1 MSEYVTVAG
10 IVQFDPRQ
18 RQAAGKDVRDV
29 AIRSIANNKM
39 INITIWPEA
48 QVGPIAKG
56 DFVVAD
62 GKYSQSMGQNKN
74 GEQQTY
80 HNLSATTFHNLTNK
94 GNGTGAIIAAAK
106 EAVAADTGDDF
117 PF

>member
-1 MSEYVTVAG
+1 MDEYITVAG
-10 IVQFDPRQ
+10 IVQFPPRE
-18 RQAAGKDVRDV
+18 RQAGGKAVRDV

-39 INITIWPEA
+39 INITLWPEKA
-48 QVGPIAKG
+48 SVSVNKG

-62 GKYSQSMGQNKN
+62 GKYTQSMGQNKN

-80 HNLSATTFHNLTNK
+80 HNLSAITFHNLASM
-94 GNGTGAIIAAAK
+94 GDVGTTKTDPK
-106 EAVAADTGDDF
+106 ESASSGDDF

>member
-1 MSEYVTVAG
+1 MSEYITVAG
-10 IVQFDPRQ
+10 IVQFDPRT

-39 INITIWPEA
+39 INITVWPEMDS
-48 QVGPIAKG
+48 ISINKG
-56 DFVVAD
+56 DFIVAD

-80 HNLSATTFHNLTNK
+80 HNLSATTFHNITGT
-94 GNGTGAIIAAAK
+94 GNGASVAAK
-106 EAVAADTGDDF
+106 EAASSATTDDF

>member
-1 MSEYVTVAG
+1 MSEYITVAG
-10 IVQFDPRQ
+10 IVQFDPRT
-18 RQAAGKDVRDV
+18 RQAAGKEVRDV

-39 INITIWPEA
+39 INITVWPEMT
-48 QVGPIAKG
+48 VSINKG

-80 HNLSATTFHNLTNK
+80 HNLSASTFHNI
-94 GNGTGAIIAAAK
+94 TGGSAGVMVGAAK
-106 EAVAADTGDDF
+106 EAASSDTTDDF

>member
-1 MSEYVTVAG
+1 MSEYITVAG
-10 IVQFDPRQ
+10 IVQFDPRN

-39 INITIWPEA
+39 INITVWPEM
-48 QVGPIAKG
+48 QSISISKG
-56 DFVVAD
+56 DFIVAD

-80 HNLSATTFHNLTNK
+80 HNLSATTFHNI
-94 GNGTGAIIAAAK
+94 TGGSSAAPK
-106 EAVAADTGDDF
+106 EAVSQDTSDDF

>member
-1 MSEYVTVAG
+1 MDEYITVAG
-10 IVQFDPRQ
+10 IVQFPPRE
-18 RQAAGKDVRDV
+18 RKAGGKDVRDV

-39 INITIWPEA
+39 INITLWPEKA
-48 QVGPIAKG
+48 NITVNKG

-62 GKYSQSMGQNKN
+62 GKYTQSMGQNKN

-80 HNLSATTFHNLTNK
+80 HNLSAITFHNLASL
-94 GNGTGAIIAAAK
+94 GDVGTVKADPK
-106 EAVAADTGDDF
+106 ESASSADDF